1 MNQRFTITIIILLT
15 IALLGLVFI
24 QAHWI
29 RKDLLVRQHVFERD
43 VVDAGSSVVR
53 ILEKMELA
61 EYYKEYISQEEKT
74 GGFLPEVDSINRIL
88 LAEMQTIT
96 TRQDL
101 EVFFNKYFM
110 ARELIEGMMIS
121 PQQLSVENRIDGRT
135 IDSLL
140 TANLT
145 GMGITTE
152 FDYAIYNPFHNQLV
166 MQRSGNFPMELLNS
180 AYVFRFELFP
190 DELHTNPDFLLLH
203 FPYEKSYLLGQM
215 WSLLAI
221 SILLIVLIILS
232 FIITILMNYR
242 QRKLSE
248 MKSDFFNNMTH
259 EFKTP
264 VSTISLVC
272 EALMDKDIQKSEELY
287 KSYINVI
294 NEENKRLGRLAEM
307 ILQSAAIEKGDVMLH
322 KERVNIHEIIA
333 DVVKSIG
340 IQVEI
345 KDGQIITHLDAGD
358 PVIQVDKIHMSNV
371 INNLL
376 DNANKYAPVKPRI
389 VISTRN
395 EENGL
400 MITVEDNGIGISKSN
415 QKKIFDKLYRVPAG
429 NVHNFKGYG
438 LGLNYVKKIVE
449 EHGGSIRLESE
460 IDKGTK
466 FEVYL
471 PSGQITKN
479 G

>member
-43 VVDAGSSVVR
+43 VIDAGSSVVR

-61 EYYKEYISQEEKT
+61 EYYKEYFLQQEKA
-74 GGFLPEVDSINRIL
+74 GGNLPEVDSINRIL
-88 LAEMQTIT
+88 LAEMQSIT

-101 EVFFNKYFM
+101 EVFFNKFFM
-110 ARELIEGMMIS
+110 ARDLIEGLMIS
-121 PQQLSVENRIDGRT
+121 PHQLSIEKRINGKA

-140 TANLT
+140 SEELERI
-145 GMGITTE
+145 GITTDY
-152 FDYAIYNPFHNQLV
+152 DYAIYNPFLDQLV
-166 MQRSGNFPMELLNS
+166 MQRSGNFPLELLTS
-180 AYVFRFELFP
+180 GHVFRFELFP

-203 FPYEKSYLLGQM
+203 FPHEKRFLLSQM
-215 WSLLAI
+215 WSLLVI
-221 SILLIVLIILS
+221 SILLIILIIFS
-232 FIITILMNYR
+232 FVFTILMNYR

-294 NEENKRLGRLAEM
+294 SEENKRLGRLAEM

-322 KERVNIHEIIA
+322 KEKVNLHEIIT

-345 KDGQIITHLDAGD
+345 KDGQIITHLDAAD
-358 PVIQVDKIHMSNV
+358 PVIQLDKIHMTNV

-376 DNANKYAPVKPRI
+376 DNANKYSPVKPKI

-395 EENGL
+395 IDAGI

-449 EHGGSIRLESE
+449 EHGGMIRLESE
-460 IDKGTK
+460 LEKGTK
-466 FEVYL
+466 FEIYL

-479 G
+479 D